1 MFQIITLVITYS
13 SNTHNVR
20 ICIFKKKHEL
30 WTIQHF
36 LTITHICMYQRE
48 YFYEI
53 ISKIK
58 MLSAKYLHL
67 FISIYLFI
75 YISIYKDIKIIY
87 KD

>member
-1 MFQIITLVITYS
+1 
-13 SNTHNVR
+13 
-20 ICIFKKKHEL
+20 
-30 WTIQHF
+30 
-36 LTITHICMYQRE
+36 MYQRE